1 VAAAIQAVETEQAAL
16 KEVLSATKAAVARA
30 TAALAAGRADA
41 SALSDLQQLVVVTR
55 EERALVFLQHAQDV
69 LPQLQELSTTTTG
82 AGAGA
87 GDAAGA
93 AGVAVPLSRAQA
105 LLARAEGL
113 IAEGAADAFPPTKE
127 LKGKLRAAHG
137 RLQDDVSAAETR
149 WSRVRGDLHRQGGI
163 DTHAVAPAAVAASPR
178 AAFAA
183 LEAPQLTAEALAS
196 LLGKAAGTMFAC
208 AEVETE
214 AQQAQHKAADV
225 ATRAVAELSAMDAAT
240 PSALDKVRR
249 RALLRPYIHHHHHLS
264 FPLRGAI
271 FNVFCVHDVPHPS
284 PNAAA
289 SSSPSSSSCPHKPR
303 SGSATAA
310 GSVAPARARHRRRG
324 RETGACVA
332 IVCHPAQPTQGRVHT
347 V

>member
-41 SALSDLQQLVVVTR
+41 AALSDLQQLVVVTR

-93 AGVAVPLSRAQA
+93 GAGVAVPLSRAQA

-149 WSRVRGDLHRQGGI
+149 WSRVRGDLQRQGGI

-208 AEVETE
+208 AEVEAE

-240 PSALDKVRR
+240 PSALDKVRL
-249 RALLRPYIHHHHHLS
+249 RALLRPYFH
-264 FPLRGAI
+264 
-271 FNVFCVHDVPHPS
+271 HPS
-284 PNAAA
+284 LNAA
-289 SSSPSSSSCPHKPR
+289 SSSSSSDPLNPQ

-332 IVCHPAQPTQGRVHT
+332 IVCHPAHSRQGSHCATHVPSRSFPLTLAPLAFLV
-347 V
+347 